1 MSTPH
6 PFLTQPGESWA
17 EQASDALPRQ
27 SGLVAMSDGSMTHYA
42 PPGSLH
48 EQLGLD
54 SPVLHAPLPTG
65 TSEGTEATSNQQK
78 WGSMGAANEPVNGNK
93 PGV

>member
-1 MSTPH
+1 MTTPH

-17 EQASDALPRQ
+17 ERASDALPRQ
-27 SGLVAMSDGSMTHYA
+27 SGIVTMNDGSATHYV

-48 EQLGLD
+48 DQLGLG
-54 SPVLHAPLPTG
+54 SQVLHAPLPTG

-78 WGSMGAANEPVNGNK
+78 WGSMGAGNEPSATNR

>member
-1 MSTPH
+1 M
-6 PFLTQPGESWA
+6 Q
-17 EQASDALPRQ
+17 
-27 SGLVAMSDGSMTHYA
+27 HYT

-48 EQLGLD
+48 AQLGID

-65 TSEGTEATSNQQK
+65 TSEGTEATSDQQK